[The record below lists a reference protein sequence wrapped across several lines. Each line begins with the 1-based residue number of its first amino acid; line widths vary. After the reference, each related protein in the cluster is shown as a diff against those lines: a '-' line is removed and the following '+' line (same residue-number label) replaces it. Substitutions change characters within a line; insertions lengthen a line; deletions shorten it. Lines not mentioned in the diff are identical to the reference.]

1 MNANPDRESKNTLR
15 KEILQTRSC
24 IPKNEREDKN
34 RAICAKLLE
43 MPEFS
48 RAGLVLA
55 YMDFRDETGTA
66 DIIAKCF
73 KRGKRVALPVVTGT
87 IGAAFEL
94 QAFETSSGAG
104 LLRNSY
110 GIFEPDPNTACR
122 VDEAEID
129 LVIVPGVVFDLMKY
143 RIGYGAGY
151 YDRFLTKLSTDCV
164 TVGIAYDLQIVDRI
178 PAENHDIPMDKVIT
192 ESHVIL

>member
-1 MNANPDRESKNTLR
+1 MSLNPDGELKKTIR
-15 KEILQTRSC
+15 KEILQVRSC
-24 IPKNEREDKN
+24 LSGNERDDKN
-34 RAICAKLLE
+34 RAICAKLIE

-48 RAGLVLA
+48 RAGLVMA
-55 YMDFRDETGTA
+55 YMDFRDEPGTA
-66 DIIAKCF
+66 DIISECF
-73 KRGKRVALPVVTGT
+73 KRGKRVALPVVTGKG
-87 IGAAFEL
+87 GAGFEL
-94 QAFETSSGAG
+94 QAFETVSGAV

-151 YDRFLTKLSTDCV
+151 YDRFLKKLGMGCF
-164 TVGIAYDLQIVDRI
+164 TVGIAYDLQIVDWI
-178 PAENHDIPMDKVIT
+178 PAENHDIPMNKVIT